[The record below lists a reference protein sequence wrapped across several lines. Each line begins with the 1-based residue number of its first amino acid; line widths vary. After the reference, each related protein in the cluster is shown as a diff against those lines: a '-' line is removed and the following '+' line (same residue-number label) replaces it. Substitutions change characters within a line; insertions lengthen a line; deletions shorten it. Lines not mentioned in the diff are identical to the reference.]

1 MAIIDRRVGGSR
13 WPNTSTA
20 ITYQITSPDDIVVSS
35 DPEAW
40 VNAPDDAHPEDANLP
55 APEEAHDDPICC
67 GAPPDCSCAEIGGEG

>member
-1 MAIIDRRVGGSR
+1 MAIIDRRVSGSR

-20 ITYQITSPDDIVVSS
+20 ITYQIASPDDIVVSS

-55 APEEAHDDPICC
+55 APEEAACC
-67 GAPPDCSCAEIGGEG
+67 TPDCPCSPDWPEIGGEG